1 AGASRTYGQQPAG
14 AISPYAA
21 VVPAA
26 QPAKPGEPE
35 RLGQPRPAGG
45 ATLEAP
51 APRRTDAFRELH
63 PRLFGLPAGVRP
75 PVGTTP
81 VPSKE
86 EQQLRDHLT
95 GPFVDPAYTI
105 ELVLGR
111 PRLWYLKEVPFRIQ
125 VADENI
131 MTYNIVGQ
139 TPRELSL
146 LGRQLGVTI

>member
-1 AGASRTYGQQPAG
+1 MTRKLGATGRGAGAVCHRPTTQKGSTMAHAKVQGGRFGQREGENRLAQHARGPRPIAAPGALVVTGLILALAGASRTYGQQPAG

-63 PRLFGLPAGVRP
+63 PRLFGL
-75 PVGTTP
+75 
-81 VPSKE
+81 
-86 EQQLRDHLT
+86 
-95 GPFVDPAYTI
+95 
-105 ELVLGR
+105 
-111 PRLWYLKEVPFRIQ
+111 
-125 VADENI
+125 
-131 MTYNIVGQ
+131 
-139 TPRELSL
+139 
-146 LGRQLGVTI
+146 